1 MCSWTTN
8 VKWAHSSKINDS
20 FGMHAHVLVL
30 SFLLLII
37 LKLEKTVKISLL
49 FQDFFLKP
57 RLHVRFFA
65 CDGYVIFLKL
75 SRHQRAAK
83 ITCSTLWRSSW
94 FCHKKF
100 SSLNFSW
107 FFLQF
112 FPLSHH
118 LCKGGYTCDFLHAL
132 VTRQFS
138 KKWHHHGKLKIAH
151 VAAALRLKFV
161 TNSLGRLNDSTMA
174 NFLKFF

>member
-1 MCSWTTN
+1 

-83 ITCSTLWRSSW
+83 ITCSHPLTKFVILSQKIQLIE
-94 FCHKKF
+94 FLVIFPAIF
-100 SSLNFSW
+100 SSIASPVQGWLHMRFSPRAGDATT
-107 FFLQF
+107 FQ
-112 FPLSHH
+112 
-118 LCKGGYTCDFLHAL
+118 K
-132 VTRQFS
+132 
-138 KKWHHHGKLKIAH
+138 
-151 VAAALRLKFV
+151 
-161 TNSLGRLNDSTMA
+161 MA
-174 NFLKFF
+174 SPWQAKNRSCSRGFKTEIRH